1 MIKSYEKLRKQ
12 NKDKIKVPK
21 RAQDII
27 DIDTIYK
34 DGIFC
39 SGHKYSKTYRFKD
52 VNYSIASKEEKINL
66 FLNYS
71 ELLNSLDS
79 SSTTKITINNR
90 KVNIQEFKR
99 HILIPLKGDHL
110 DKYRKEY
117 NDMLLDKISGV
128 DSIKQEKYITIT
140 VFKNNIDEARNF
152 FSRTTVEL
160 SSHFSKLGSSLEE
173 LNAIDRL
180 KILHDFY
187 RNGME
192 EYFQFDF
199 KDFMHKGHDFKDAI
213 CPYQPEFHNK
223 YFKLGDKF
231 GRVLYLSNYAS
242 YIKDGFVAELCSL
255 NRNLMYS
262 MDIIAVPTD
271 EAIKEV
277 ENRLLGIETNITN
290 WQRRQNANNNFSAV
304 IPYDMENQRKE
315 AKEFLD
321 DLIVR
326 DQRMMLGCMTLV
338 HLADSKEELD
348 NDSELLMATARK
360 YMCELSPLAF
370 ASRQLDGL
378 MSVLPIGINKLDI
391 VRTLLTESLAVFIPF
406 RAQEIVDEGGIWFG
420 QNAITNNL
428 ILCNKEKLMNP
439 NAFQLGVPGSGKSF
453 LTKEQIIFIAL
464 STDDDI
470 IICDPE
476 GEYSLLVKELGGE
489 VIQIAAGSPN
499 HINAMDMNEG
509 YGDSGNPVG
518 DKSQFVMSLFEQLDR
533 DGVKP
538 SERSIIDRCVTL
550 VYQDYYQTKQV
561 PTLITL
567 REKLLE
573 QPEIEARSLALKL
586 ELFTD
591 GSLDAFAH
599 ETNVNTS
606 SRIVSYDIFKLG
618 KQLKTMGLLVITDA
632 MINRVNDNWR
642 KGKRTHIIIDEFH
655 VVFENEESASF
666 FNSAWRQ
673 FRKRDGYPIGITQNV
688 EYLLDSV
695 QASTMLSNSE
705 FVVMLNQAYQDRE
718 KLATLLNISDEQL
731 TYITNAEPGCGL
743 IRYGGSL
750 VPFVNR
756 FPKNTELYKLMTTK
770 PSDREMK
777 GSDK

>member
-152 FSRTTVEL
+152 FSRTTVKL

-192 EYFQFDF
+192 EHFQFDF
-199 KDFMHKGHDFKDAI
+199 KDFMYKGHDFKDAI

-262 MDIIAVPTD
+262 MDIIAVPY
-271 EAIKEV
+271 
-277 ENRLLGIETNITN
+277 
-290 WQRRQNANNNFSAV
+290 Q
-304 IPYDMENQRKE
+304 
-315 AKEFLD
+315 
-321 DLIVR
+321 
-326 DQRMMLGCMTLV
+326 
-338 HLADSKEELD
+338 
-348 NDSELLMATARK
+348 
-360 YMCELSPLAF
+360 
-370 ASRQLDGL
+370 
-378 MSVLPIGINKLDI
+378 
-391 VRTLLTESLAVFIPF
+391 
-406 RAQEIVDEGGIWFG
+406 
-420 QNAITNNL
+420 
-428 ILCNKEKLMNP
+428 
-439 NAFQLGVPGSGKSF
+439 GS
-453 LTKEQIIFIAL
+453 
-464 STDDDI
+464 
-470 IICDPE
+470 
-476 GEYSLLVKELGGE
+476 
-489 VIQIAAGSPN
+489 
-499 HINAMDMNEG
+499 
-509 YGDSGNPVG
+509 
-518 DKSQFVMSLFEQLDR
+518 
-533 DGVKP
+533 
-538 SERSIIDRCVTL
+538 
-550 VYQDYYQTKQV
+550 
-561 PTLITL
+561 
-567 REKLLE
+567 
-573 QPEIEARSLALKL
+573 
-586 ELFTD
+586 
-591 GSLDAFAH
+591 
-599 ETNVNTS
+599 
-606 SRIVSYDIFKLG
+606 
-618 KQLKTMGLLVITDA
+618 
-632 MINRVNDNWR
+632 
-642 KGKRTHIIIDEFH
+642 
-655 VVFENEESASF
+655 
-666 FNSAWRQ
+666 
-673 FRKRDGYPIGITQNV
+673 
-688 EYLLDSV
+688 
-695 QASTMLSNSE
+695 
-705 FVVMLNQAYQDRE
+705 
-718 KLATLLNISDEQL
+718 
-731 TYITNAEPGCGL
+731 
-743 IRYGGSL
+743 
-750 VPFVNR
+750 
-756 FPKNTELYKLMTTK
+756 
-770 PSDREMK
+770 
-777 GSDK
+777 

>member
-21 RAQDII
+21 RAQDVI

-39 SGHKYSKTYRFKD
+39 SGNKYSKTYCFKD
-52 VNYSIASKEEKINL
+52 VNYSIASKEEKVNL

-79 SSTTKITINNR
+79 STTTKITINNR
-90 KVNIQEFKR
+90 KVNIQEFKN

-110 DKYRKEY
+110 DKYRNEY
-117 NDMLLDKISGV
+117 NDMLLEKISGT

-173 LNAIDRL
+173 LDAVERL

-192 EYFQFDF
+192 EHFQFDF
-199 KDFMHKGHDFKDAI
+199 NDFMYKGHDFKDAI
-213 CPYQPEFHNK
+213 CPYQPEFYNK
-223 YFKLGDKF
+223 YFKLGDKY

-262 MDIIAVPTD
+262 MDIITVPTD

-326 DQRMMLGCMTLV
+326 DQRMMLGCMTIV

-370 ASRQLDGL
+370 ASRQLDGI

-406 RAQEIVDEGGIWFG
+406 RAQEIIDEGGIWFG

-439 NAFQLGVPGSGKSF
+439 NAFQLGVPGSGN
-453 LTKEQIIFIAL
+453 
-464 STDDDI
+464 
-470 IICDPE
+470 
-476 GEYSLLVKELGGE
+476 YV
-489 VIQIAAGSPN
+489 
-499 HINAMDMNEG
+499 
-509 YGDSGNPVG
+509 
-518 DKSQFVMSLFEQLDR
+518 
-533 DGVKP
+533 
-538 SERSIIDRCVTL
+538 
-550 VYQDYYQTKQV
+550 
-561 PTLITL
+561 
-567 REKLLE
+567 
-573 QPEIEARSLALKL
+573 KL
-586 ELFTD
+586 E
-591 GSLDAFAH
+591 
-599 ETNVNTS
+599 
-606 SRIVSYDIFKLG
+606 I
-618 KQLKTMGLLVITDA
+618 M
-632 MINRVNDNWR
+632 
-642 KGKRTHIIIDEFH
+642 
-655 VVFENEESASF
+655 
-666 FNSAWRQ
+666 
-673 FRKRDGYPIGITQNV
+673 
-688 EYLLDSV
+688 
-695 QASTMLSNSE
+695 
-705 FVVMLNQAYQDRE
+705 
-718 KLATLLNISDEQL
+718 
-731 TYITNAEPGCGL
+731 
-743 IRYGGSL
+743 
-750 VPFVNR
+750 
-756 FPKNTELYKLMTTK
+756 
-770 PSDREMK
+770 
-777 GSDK
+777 